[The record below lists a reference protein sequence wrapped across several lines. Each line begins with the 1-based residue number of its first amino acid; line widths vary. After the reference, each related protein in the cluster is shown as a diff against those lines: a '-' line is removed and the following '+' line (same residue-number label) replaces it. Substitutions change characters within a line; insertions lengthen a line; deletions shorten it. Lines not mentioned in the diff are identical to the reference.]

1 MHGLLTLAVAGWL
14 TAGSNQPVSV
24 PFDLLASRHM
34 AVHVLV
40 NGQGPYRVIFDTGAP
55 VNLLSP
61 KVAREAGVT
70 VERRPR
76 QPRQPGLASLPMGP
90 VTKVKE
96 LEMGDLV
103 VKDVPVLVFDHPT
116 VKALAAALGPLEGI
130 VGFPVFAR
138 FRVTLDY
145 EKKQMTF
152 EPVAYD
158 PGDVMAS
165 LVRNMLA
172 SRREAPVKTLASSAL
187 LGLRVEVDAGT
198 VRVAEVYPNGAAAA
212 AGVQPGDR
220 LVALAGYWLTDL
232 EDLHSA
238 LKNAKLGQTV
248 PLHLRRERDG
258 QAEDQVVSVPIRF
271 GL

>member
-1 MHGLLTLAVAGWL
+1 MHGLLTLAIAGWL
-14 TAGSNQPVSV
+14 TAGSREPVSV

-34 AVHVLV
+34 AVQVLV
-40 NGQGPYRVIFDTGAP
+40 NGKGPYRVVFDTGAP

-61 KVAREAGVT
+61 RVAREAGVT
-70 VERRPR
+70 MERRPR
-76 QPRQPGLASLPMGP
+76 QPRQPGLAALPLGP

-96 LEMGDLV
+96 LELGELV

-116 VKALAAALGPLEGI
+116 VKALASALGPLEGI

-152 EPVAYD
+152 EPVDYD

-165 LVRNMLA
+165 LVGNMLGN
-172 SRREAPVKTLASSAL
+172 RREAPVKKLASSAL

-198 VRVAEVYPNGAAAA
+198 VRVAEVYPDSAAAA
-212 AGVQPGDR
+212 AGVQAGDR
-220 LVALAGYWLTDL
+220 LISLSGYWLTDL
-232 EDLHSA
+232 EDLHLA
-238 LKNAKLGQTV
+238 LKSAKPGQSL
-248 PLHLRRERDG
+248 PLRLRRERDG
-258 QAEDQVVSVPIRF
+258 QAEELVVSVPVRV

>member
-1 MHGLLTLAVAGWL
+1 MHGLLMLALAGWL
-14 TAGSNQPVSV
+14 TSGVREPVTV

-34 AVHVLV
+34 AVHVVV
-40 NGQGPYRVIFDTGAP
+40 NGKGPYRVIFDTGAP

-76 QPRQPGLASLPMGP
+76 QPRQSPLASLPLGP
-90 VTKVKE
+90 TTKVKE
-96 LEMGDLV
+96 LELGELV

-152 EPVAYD
+152 EPVDYD

-165 LVRNMLA
+165 LVRNMLGN
-172 SRREAPVKTLASSAL
+172 RREAPVKTLASSAL
-187 LGLRVEVDAGT
+187 LGLRVEADAGT
-198 VRVAEVYPNGAAAA
+198 VRVTEVYSESAAAA

-220 LVALAGYWLTDL
+220 LLSLAGYWLTDL
-232 EDLHSA
+232 EDMHKA
-238 LKNAKLGQTV
+238 LKNAKPGQTL
-248 PLHLRRERDG
+248 PLRLRRERDG
-258 QAEDQVVSVPIRF
+258 QGEDLVVSVPVRF